1 MTEPINVIKDLHWL
15 MDMLQNIDVGLVILD
30 RDYKIQTWNSFMR
43 NHSNLSASDTIGE
56 NIFKIFSDIPRTWF
70 QRKVDSVFM
79 LNNRAFTTWEQRPYL
94 FKFNNDRPITGTAD
108 FMYQNITLIPLQS
121 ADGQVNHVGVIIYDV
136 TDTAVSKQQLLT
148 ANTQLQSM
156 SRTDM
161 LTQLNNRGY
170 WEECLDNE
178 FKRIK
183 RTGHISSL
191 VIFDIDHFKN
201 VNDTYGHQ
209 AGDEVIRDTAR
220 MLRENMRTTDVAG
233 RYGGEEFTVILVDTL
248 AEQAKIFAER
258 LRQTIEACT
267 IEYEGLSIKYT
278 VSLGIAEM
286 NEEIGSYQ
294 EWLECSDKSLY
305 YAKENGRN
313 QVAIYHLLPEQE
325 GESK

>member
-1 MTEPINVIKDLHWL
+1 MLESNNTLKDLHWL
-15 MDMLQNIDVGLVILD
+15 MDMLQNIDIGLVILD

-43 NHSNLSASDTIGE
+43 NHSNVGASDTIGE
-56 NIFKIFSDIPRTWF
+56 NIFDLFQDIPRNWF

-94 FKFNNDRPITGTAD
+94 FKFTNNRPITGIAD

-121 ADGQVNHVGVIIYDV
+121 ADGQVNHVGIIIYDV
-136 TDTAVSKQQLLT
+136 TDMAVGKQQLMN
-148 ANTQLQSM
+148 ANTQLQGL

-170 WEECLDNE
+170 WEECLNNE
-178 FKRIK
+178 FNRIK

-209 AGDEVIRDTAR
+209 AGDEVIRETAR

-233 RYGGEEFTVILVDTL
+233 RYGGEEFTVILVETT
-248 AEQAKIFAER
+248 AENAKIFAER
-258 LRQTIEACT
+258 LRERIEACT
-267 IEYEGLSIKYT
+267 IKYEDLSIKYT
-278 VSLGIAEM
+278 ISLGISEV
-286 NEEIGSYQ
+286 NDDITNYQ

-305 YAKENGRN
+305 YAKEHGRN
-313 QVAIYHLLPEQE
+313 QVVIYHQLPEQNKS
-325 GESK
+325 SK